1 MQHLYAILA
10 KHLGKNGLQLHL
22 LRRAERAIVEFA
34 NQTLSGLSHG
44 RVRLEWP
51 HESDAQAQTDKALD
65 VVVRDREIG
74 NCAVAIGSVSGS
86 QKFRI
91 AISLAMAIGR
101 YMSRDGR
108 HPESVIIDEG
118 FGGLDKAGRDDMIQ
132 ELRALGE
139 HVARIILVS
148 HQEEFADAFPNR
160 YRFKLVSG
168 SSRVT
173 LMDEE

>member
-10 KHLGKNGLQLHL
+10 KHLGKTGLQLFL
-22 LRRAERAIVEFA
+22 LNRAEHAIVEFA
-34 NQTLSGLSHG
+34 NQTLNGLSHG
-44 RVRLEWP
+44 RMRLEWRP
-51 HESDAQAQTDKALD
+51 ESDAQVQTDNALD
-65 VVVRDREIG
+65 VLVRDREIG
-74 NCAVAIGSVSGS
+74 NCTVPIGSVSGS

-132 ELRALGE
+132 ELRTLGE

-148 HQEEFADAFPNR
+148 HQEEFAYAFPNR
-160 YRFKLVSG
+160 YRFQLVDG
-168 SSRVT
+168 SSHVT
-173 LMDEE
+173 LMGEE